1 MKYRAEKNKQI
12 WDVPYL
18 PIDPT
23 DVGRA
28 YEADVIRINSQSG
41 KGGIGYVMETQYG
54 LILPPK
60 MREVFGYHV
69 KSISD
74 RAHRELMPDEVH
86 SIFLKDFVNIETPV
100 SIRNA
105 VYTERDGGVLANMTI
120 SIDGKSVSVN
130 SEGNGRL
137 DSVSNALKAAL
148 GIDFV
153 LESYTEHATEEKST
167 AKAASYVSISH
178 GGKVFWGAG
187 IDSDIIVSS
196 VKALVSSF
204 NLLISSK

>member
-1 MKYRAEKNKQI
+1 M
-12 WDVPYL
+12 
-18 PIDPT
+18 
-23 DVGRA
+23 
-28 YEADVIRINSQSG
+28 
-41 KGGIGYVMETQYG
+41 
-54 LILPPK
+54 
-60 MREVFGYHV
+60 
-69 KSISD
+69 
-74 RAHRELMPDEVH
+74 
-86 SIFLKDFVNIETPV
+86 
-100 SIRNA
+100 
-105 VYTERDGGVLANMTI
+105 
-120 SIDGKSVSVN
+120 SVN